1 VSVETVSATI
11 KAPAK
16 VNLFLRIGKTRPD
29 GFHELVSMIQAVGL
43 YDTIR
48 ISATDAHGECMARG
62 NMDIPPENNTI
73 VRAAEL
79 FRREADTAA
88 GLELMFEKS
97 IPSGAGLGGGSS
109 DAAAV
114 LRGLNALYRYPLSD
128 DRLAELAGRIGSDV
142 PFFLGS
148 AAAVVTGRGESL
160 HPLSPRTDYH
170 LLLIYPGFSVS
181 TAHAYAQYDL
191 QRRSADNGGV
201 GEEDRGLSTE
211 GPGGGWSADG
221 LAHVYQLEEPTRWPF
236 FNTFNSVVFRI
247 YPGLDEVC
255 DELRDAGALYAGV
268 TGSGSCLV
276 SVFIDSEAAV
286 ECSRLFRRRFPLVRP
301 VPPLDTIPQ
310 PGLEYR

>member
-1 VSVETVSATI
+1 MSVKTVSATI

-62 NMDIPPENNTI
+62 NMDIRPENNTI

-88 GLELMFEKS
+88 GLEITFEKS

-114 LRGLNALYRYPLSD
+114 LKGLNALYEYPLPD
-128 DRLAELAGRIGSDV
+128 GRLAELAGRIGSDV

-148 AAAVVTGRGESL
+148 AAAVVTGRGEIL

-170 LLLIYPGFSVS
+170 MLLIYPGFSVS
-181 TAHAYAQYDL
+181 TADAYAQYDL
-191 QRRSADNGGV
+191 QRGGA
-201 GEEDRGLSTE
+201 GSC
-211 GPGGGWSADG
+211 WSADG
-221 LAHVYQLEEPTRWPF
+221 LARVYQLEEPTRWPF

-247 YPGLDEVC
+247 YPGLDELC
-255 DELRDAGALYAGV
+255 DELRGAGALYAGV

-276 SVFIDSEAAV
+276 SVFTDSEAAV
-286 ECSRLFRRRFPLVRP
+286 ECSRLFQPRFPLVRP

-310 PGLEYR
+310 PGLEYH